1 MFKIIK
7 NQMLSKEW
15 TTELGLRKYKDKEGY
30 QKVKDSVGLDL
41 GVGDKQKDWV
51 YTFQLVKTLLATNG
65 LAVGVTQRNQE
76 LL

>member
-30 QKVKDSVGLDL
+30 
-41 GVGDKQKDWV
+41 
-51 YTFQLVKTLLATNG
+51 
-65 LAVGVTQRNQE
+65 
-76 LL
+76 